1 MKQIL
6 KVRRSLSLLVVLSM
20 FSGLA
25 LAACSGTT
33 LVDVN
38 LDPTTGSGSIVV
50 TGNQDDGSADS
61 GGDAGATQVGNTDMS
76 QVVLFGVIIALLL
89 GTAAI
94 VISAS
99 RRPSGE

>member
-1 MKQIL
+1 MKALSL
-6 KVRRSLSLLVVLSM
+6 KRNLSLLVLLSL
-20 FSGLA
+20 FCGLA

-38 LDPTTGSGSIVV
+38 IDPTTGSGDIVI
-50 TGNQDDGSADS
+50 TGDQDGGGTTDNSGAGSA
-61 GGDAGATQVGNTDMS
+61 QVGNTDMS

>member
-1 MKQIL
+1 MKNFL
-6 KVRRSLSLLVVLSM
+6 NVRLSLALLLVLSL

-25 LAACSGTT
+25 LSACNGTT

-38 LDPTTGSGSIVV
+38 IDPTTGTGNIIV
-50 TGNQDDGSADS
+50 TGNQDDNSSTDNGAGSA
-61 GGDAGATQVGNTDMS
+61 QVGNTDMS

-94 VISAS
+94 VISAT
-99 RRPSGE
+99 RRPREE